1 MEDWGFNSQ
10 SLELDLLGQDF
21 LDLLSQPVEHFTF
34 SYSTE
39 EYFSRADD
47 WFEFQD
53 LVCMSPTE
61 NTTGFDVAP
70 DRTGSETSNLLNDYD
85 GVNVALQPS
94 STSEGQSPT
103 HSWKAQ
109 ETRKFEDCLSEFA
122 VAQASDKTTRRRK
135 RFSNERRKEVD
146 DIRKAGAC
154 IRCRLMKTAV
164 RISEI
169 PWTLND
175 DVSNSNK

>member
-1 MEDWGFNSQ
+1 MEDWAFDSQ

-34 SYSTE
+34 NHSTE

-61 NTTGFDVAP
+61 NTTGFDVPGAATN
-70 DRTGSETSNLLNDYD
+70 RTGPEISDLVEDYD
-85 GVNVALQPS
+85 SVDVASKPS
-94 STSEGQSPT
+94 STSKDPSRTQ
-103 HSWKAQ
+103 SWKAQ
-109 ETRKFEDCLSEFA
+109 DIRKFEDCLSEFA
-122 VAQASDKTTRRRK
+122 IAQASDKTMRRRK
-135 RFSNERRKEVD
+135 RFSHARRKEVD
-146 DIRKAGAC
+146 HIRKAGAC

-164 RISEI
+164 STREDI
-169 PWTLND
+169 WTLEQ
-175 DVSNSNK
+175 S